1 MSQSDISKIERA
13 FADFNRVSRHRVPD
27 VKSFEKLI
35 SLNPRVRA
43 WYSEWSFSN
52 SAFSQMPASF
62 KKAGVTPTEWDRIS
76 KKFPAINKIRKESSL
91 RVEKAAKEFEA
102 LIRAEEQD
110 TKVKEKELME
120 PLIAIFKVNAM
131 CLPIEDQME
140 ILSKPVGDQEAFEDY
155 KLECLREKLLK
166 DLSEGKFTDPFIHG
180 DFRELL
186 R

>member
-1 MSQSDISKIERA
+1 MLPNVPKIDKA
-13 FADFNRVSRHRVPD
+13 FVDFNKVSKSKVPD
-27 VKSFEKLI
+27 VKTFEKLI

-43 WYSEWSFSN
+43 WYSEWSFQN
-52 SAFSQMPASF
+52 SAFTQMPGSF
-62 KKAGVTPTEWDRIS
+62 KRSGVTPTEWDRIS

-102 LIRAEEQD
+102 LIRAEEELV
-110 TKVKEKELME
+110 KEKEKELME
-120 PLIAIFKVNAM
+120 PLISIFKVNVM

-140 ILSKPVGDQEAFEDY
+140 ILSKPVGEQEAFEEL
-155 KLECLREKLLK
+155 KVESLREKLLK
-166 DLSEGKFTDPFIHG
+166 DLSEGKFKDPFMYG

>member
-1 MSQSDISKIERA
+1 MSLNIPKIERA
-13 FADFNRVSRHRVPD
+13 FLDFNKVTRHKLPD
-27 VKSFEKLI
+27 VLTFEKLI

-43 WYSEWSFSN
+43 WYAEWSFSN
-52 SAFSQMPASF
+52 SAFTQMPDSF
-62 KKAGVTPTEWDRIS
+62 KKSGVTPSEWDRIS

-102 LIRAEEQD
+102 LVKQEE
-110 TKVKEKELME
+110 VNVALKERELTE
-120 PLIAIFKVNAM
+120 PLILIFKVNVM

-140 ILSKPVGDQEAFEDY
+140 ILSKPVDEQEAFEEM
-155 KLECLREKLLK
+155 KIEMLRTQLLK
-166 DLSEGKFTDPFIHG
+166 DLSEGKFKDPFIFG